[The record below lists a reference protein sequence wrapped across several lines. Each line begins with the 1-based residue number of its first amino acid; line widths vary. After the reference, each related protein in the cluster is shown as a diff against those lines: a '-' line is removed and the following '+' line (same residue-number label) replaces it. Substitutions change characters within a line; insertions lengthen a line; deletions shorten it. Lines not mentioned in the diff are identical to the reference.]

1 MPRPTGIR
9 NDEPASVDSL
19 DRAKMARALAS
30 AVRVCGTPLV
40 VGVYG
45 SWGTGKTSLMRLV
58 EQDLVQDPDYYTVW
72 FDSWQHQFDDNP
84 AIGLLHTMVTQ
95 LGLGDDEE
103 AQLLLTSVA
112 GAFTDLT
119 QWVQPVVDTSAQL
132 DQLRK
137 RFLEE
142 RFAAREQ
149 QILLRQHLTKL
160 LSKATKGGA
169 IRLTFFIDDLDR
181 CLPEYILKTLEALK
195 LFLNLPD
202 CVFVL
207 GVDRDALESTIRTRY
222 GDEGISE
229 HYLDKIVQVP
239 FALPPI
245 TRSAADRFV
254 RSLLPADLAD
264 LTEHIVAG
272 LDANP
277 RGLKRF
283 VNSFILNNELAK
295 QIFDGRPYDPEVL
308 AYLLIVQYRWPAFYK
323 EIADSRQALVA
334 NGPDKTVNKINDI
347 SVAKL
352 AELVRRDGAALDGYI
367 YLSEVVSVRR
377 IAFDLVVTEVGE
389 FRIQLIRVLREQ
401 LGLSLKDAK
410 DLVEAS
416 VPITIATALSREKA
430 DGLLAKVRASG
441 SSAEIV

>member
-1 MPRPTGIR
+1 MSTGIR
-9 NDEPASVDSL
+9 NDEPASKDTL
-19 DRAKMARALAS
+19 DRDKMARALAA

-58 EQDLVQDPDYYTVW
+58 QDELRKEPDYYTVW

-95 LGLGDDEE
+95 LGLGEDED
-103 AQLLLTSVA
+103 AQELLTAVA

-119 QWVQPVVDTSAQL
+119 QWVQPLVDSTLQL
-132 DQLRK
+132 DELRE
-137 RFLEE
+137 RFLKE

-149 QILLRQHLTKL
+149 QILLRDHLIKL
-160 LSKATKGGA
+160 LAKATKGGK

-202 CVFVL
+202 CVFIL

-245 TRSAADRFV
+245 TKAAATRFV
-254 RSLLPADLAD
+254 RSMLPDELAG

-272 LDANP
+272 LDPNP

-295 QIFDGRPYDPEVL
+295 QIFEGPAYDPKVL
-308 AYLLIVQYRWPAFYK
+308 AYLLIVQYRLPAFYK
-323 EIADSRQALVA
+323 EVVDSRQALIA
-334 NGPDKTVNKINDI
+334 SGPDKTVNKISDV
-347 SVAKL
+347 SVIKL
-352 AELVRRDGAALDGYI
+352 AELVRRDTTALDGYI

-410 DLVEAS
+410 DLVETG

-430 DGLLAKVRASG
+430 DGLLVKVRETG
-441 SSAEIV
+441 STAEIV